1 MSRYRATND
10 KGELYAYGYDR
21 PLAEYFL
28 QKGEV
33 EIVGNLG
40 TKPGTNGHMLEA
52 LRAENVEIPADH
64 YDAISMD
71 LPF

>member
-1 MSRYRATND
+1 MSRYRTVND
-10 KGELYAYGYDR
+10 KGESYAYGYDR

-28 QKGEV
+28 QKGDV

-52 LRAENVEIPADH
+52 LTEEKIVIPQDH
-64 YDAISMD
+64 FDAITMD

>member
-40 TKPGTNGHMLEA
+40 TRPGTNGHMLEA
-52 LRAENVEIPADH
+52 LRAENVEIGRAH
-64 YDAISMD
+64 V
-71 LPF
+71 